1 MRIATMTYR
10 TKLLKYNATKIA
22 QIQKVRPD
30 TNYRGCMPAI
40 EKRCKNFE
48 WQGHY
53 EMKCHN
59 YRRGD
64 YMKPITQKKNE
75 WTRKKQLESNING
88 RNSDNKIWKSKQK
101 YSTQAKS
108 RTPEVRPWTQ
118 KQDRLQHGNP
128 TRNQL
133 RSIKNQERPWQ
144 TYANSDQPQLG
155 KGRNHQRRGPH
166 LQKKMFTVVPFW
178 TASFNHLVP
187 SS

>member
-1 MRIATMTYR
+1 MQQRLHR
-10 TKLLKYNATKIA
+10 L
-22 QIQKVRPD
+22 QKVRPD

-59 YRRGD
+59 YRRGN

-88 RNSDNKIWKSKQK
+88 RNSDDKIWKSKQK

-118 KQDRLQHGNP
+118 KQDRLQQGNLKKKP
-128 TRNQL
+128 TAIHQKSGATLTNL
-133 RSIKNQERPWQ
+133 CEFRPA
-144 TYANSDQPQLG
+144 TTG
-155 KGRNHQRRGPH
+155 KG
-166 LQKKMFTVVPFW
+166 QKPPEKRP
-178 TASFNHLVP
+178 ASAKENV
-187 SS
+187 